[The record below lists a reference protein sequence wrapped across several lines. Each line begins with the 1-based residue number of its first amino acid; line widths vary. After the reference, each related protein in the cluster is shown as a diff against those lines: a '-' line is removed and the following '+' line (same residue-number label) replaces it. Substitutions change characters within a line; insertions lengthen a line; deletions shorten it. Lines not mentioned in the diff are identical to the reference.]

1 MITAS
6 IMKEL
11 TMVVM
16 LNLQLTF
23 NSSPFFINK
32 RSTLLCTIC
41 SIDRKLLDNTDYVLK
56 NLTFLQGIWSFQKK
70 LCDDYC
76 IDLIYLNPTKSID
89 EPLIWN
95 YISHLPRCI
104 KPVFLFQFWFWFF
117 FSNFATVYSLWAFDY
132 IYNFSFCMCFL
143 PSTCST
149 AFLVNMSRF

>member
-56 NLTFLQGIWSFQKK
+56 NLTFLQGIWSFQQK
-70 LCDDYC
+70 LCDDHR
-76 IDLIYLNPTKSID
+76 IDLIYLNPTKSIN

-95 YISHLPRCI
+95 YIFAPAEIYQAS
-104 KPVFLFQFWFWFF
+104 FF
-117 FSNFATVYSLWAFDY
+117 YF
-132 IYNFSFCMCFL
+132 NFSFCMCFL
-143 PSTCST
+143 LSTCST

>member
-6 IMKEL
+6 VMKEL

-16 LNLQLTF
+16 LNLQLIF

-56 NLTFLQGIWSFQKK
+56 NLTFLQRIWSFQQK
-70 LCDDYC
+70 LCDGYR

-95 YISHLPRCI
+95 YIFVPAEMYQAS
-104 KPVFLFQFWFWFF
+104 FF
-117 FSNFATVYSLWAFDY
+117 YFNFDF
-132 IYNFSFCMCFL
+132 
-143 PSTCST
+143 ST
-149 AFLVNMSRF
+149 AFSVNMSRF